1 MLSIDPWNILWTV
14 VNLLVL
20 YVIFKKFLFQPVM
33 NVIQAREDM
42 VKQQFD
48 NAKKDQDEASKL
60 KAEYHEKLENA
71 KTEADQIIL
80 DARARAEEEHA
91 KTLERTRG
99 EAEHMLEKAKI
110 DIANEQEKAT
120 QAAQAEIAKLALI
133 AARKIVKTGD
143 AHDTGSSK

>member
-42 VKQQFD
+42 VRQQFD
-48 NAKKDQDEASKL
+48 NAKKDQDEASKM
-60 KAEYHEKLENA
+60 KAEYHEKLEHA
-71 KTEADQIIL
+71 KEEADQIIL
-80 DARARAEEEHA
+80 DARARAESEHA
-91 KTLERTRG
+91 KTLERARD
-99 EAEHMLEKAKI
+99 EAEHMLEKAKV

-120 QAAQAEIAKLALI
+120 KAAQTEISKLALM
-133 AARKIVKTGD
+133 AARKIVETGD
-143 AHDTGSSK
+143 AYDTGSNQ

>member
-1 MLSIDPWNILWTV
+1 MLSVDPWNILWTV

-20 YVIFKKFLFQPVM
+20 YLVFKKFLYQPVM
-33 NVIQAREDM
+33 KVIEARENM

-60 KAEYHEKLENA
+60 KAEYHQKLENA

-99 EAEHMLEKAKI
+99 EAEHMLEKAKV

>member
-1 MLSIDPWNILWTV
+1 MLSVDPWNILWTV

-20 YVIFKKFLFQPVM
+20 YLVFKKFLYQPVM
-33 NVIQAREDM
+33 KVIEARENM

-71 KTEADQIIL
+71 KTEADQI
-80 DARARAEEEHA
+80 AEEEHA

-99 EAEHMLEKAKI
+99 EAEHMLEKAKV

>member
-1 MLSIDPWNILWTV
+1 MLSIDPWNIVWTI

-20 YVIFKKFLFQPVM
+20 YLVFKKFLYKPVM
-33 NVIQAREDM
+33 NVIEARENM
-42 VKQQFD
+42 IKQQFD
-48 NAKKDQDEASKL
+48 SAKKDQDEALKL
-60 KAEYHEKLENA
+60 KAEYHDKLENA

-91 KTLERTRG
+91 RTLERTRD
-99 EAEHMLEKAKI
+99 EAEHMLEKAKV
-110 DIANEQEKAT
+110 DIASEQEKAT
-120 QAAQAEIAKLALI
+120 QAAQDEIAKLALI

>member
-20 YVIFKKFLFQPVM
+20 YVIFMKFLFQPVM

-60 KAEYHEKLENA
+60 KAEYHEKLC
-71 KTEADQIIL
+71 
-80 DARARAEEEHA
+80 RR
-91 KTLERTRG
+91 RTCQ
-99 EAEHMLEKAKI
+99 
-110 DIANEQEKAT
+110 D
-120 QAAQAEIAKLALI
+120 
-133 AARKIVKTGD
+133 
-143 AHDTGSSK
+143 S

>member
-20 YVIFKKFLFQPVM
+20 YAIFKKFLYQPVM
-33 NVIQAREDM
+33 NVINARDEM
-42 VKQQFD
+42 VKSQFAD
-48 NAKKDQDEASKL
+48 AKKEQEDATAL
-60 KAEYHEKLENA
+60 KAEYQDKLESA

-80 DARARAEEEHA
+80 EARDRAQKEHE
-91 KTLERTRG
+91 KTLEKTRV
-99 EAEHMLEKAKI
+99 EADAMLEKAKS

-120 QAAQAEIAKLALI
+120 KAAEADIAKLALI

-143 AHDTGSSK
+143 AHDAGSSK

>member
-1 MLSIDPWNILWTV
+1 MLSIDPWNIVWTI

-20 YVIFKKFLFQPVM
+20 YLVFKKFLYKPVM
-33 NVIQAREDM
+33 NVIEARENM
-42 VKQQFD
+42 IKQQFD
-48 NAKKDQDEASKL
+48 SAKKDQDEALKL
-60 KAEYHEKLENA
+60 KAEYHDRLENA

-91 KTLERTRG
+91 RTLERTRD
-99 EAEHMLEKAKI
+99 EAEHMLEKAKV
-110 DIANEQEKAT
+110 DIASEQEKAT
-120 QAAQAEIAKLALI
+120 QAAQAEIVKLALI

>member
-1 MLSIDPWNILWTV
+1 MLSIDPWNILWTI

-20 YVIFKKFLFQPVM
+20 YLVFKKFLYKPVM
-33 NVIQAREDM
+33 NVIEARENM

-48 NAKKDQDEASKL
+48 NAKKDQDEALKL
-60 KAEYHEKLENA
+60 KAEYHDRLENA

-91 KTLERTRG
+91 RTLERTRD
-99 EAEHMLEKAKI
+99 EAEHMLEKAKV
-110 DIANEQEKAT
+110 DIASEQEKAT